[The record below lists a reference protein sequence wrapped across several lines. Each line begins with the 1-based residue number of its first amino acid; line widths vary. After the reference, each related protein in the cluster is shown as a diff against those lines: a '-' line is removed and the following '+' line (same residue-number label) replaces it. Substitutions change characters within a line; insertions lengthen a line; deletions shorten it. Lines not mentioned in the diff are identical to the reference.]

1 MTCRQRECQVEEER
15 TPKPTFKQK
24 QRQKQASDPVLMQPT
39 MQTRTNDRLAGL
51 FFVSIHPQLYLRCS
65 MFLHTAGNVARLPG
79 RKSQSD

>member
-39 MQTRTNDRLAGL
+39 MQIRTNDRLAGL
-51 FFVSIHPQLYLRCS
+51 FFC
-65 MFLHTAGNVARLPG
+65 
-79 RKSQSD
+79 